1 MSYYPILL
9 ELEGKRAL
17 VVGGGKVAQRKV
29 ETLLEFGA
37 SIYIVSKELTSKL
50 KKLLENGTIRL
61 VGEEFREKHLDDVF
75 LVTVATDDRQL
86 NHKIGKSA
94 RERGLLVNTVDQ
106 PADCNFIV
114 PSIVRRGD
122 LLIAIST
129 SGKSPAL
136 AKQIREQLEGQF
148 GGEYEAFL
156 ILMGWLRNEVLA
168 RGLSHEENRQIFHE
182 IVESDLLEAIS
193 EDDWEKA
200 GSTLSRILPSNID
213 IKGIVSSLI

>member
-9 ELEGKRAL
+9 ELKGERAL
-17 VVGGGKVAQRKV
+17 VIGGGKVAQRKV

-37 SIYIVSKELTSKL
+37 SIDIVSKVLTSKL

-61 VGEEFREKHLDDVF
+61 VGEEFREKYLDDVF
-75 LVTVATDDRQL
+75 LVTVATDDREL

-94 RERGLLVNTVDQ
+94 RQRGLLVNTIDQ

-148 GGEYEAFL
+148 GGEYDTFL
-156 ILMGWLRNEVLA
+156 VLMGCLRNEVLT
-168 RGLSHEENRQIFHE
+168 RGLSHEENSQIFHE

-213 IKGIVSSLI
+213 IKGILGSLI